1 MKMGSRMEP
10 VEHAFMGGLAG
21 FAAFVILDVGWFVMN
36 HGAAPRSI
44 ASQLLGMPI
53 LAFGSAC
60 LFTLDAMFLN
70 WLRSV
75 PAPVRIRRANE
86 SCGIFR

>member
-1 MKMGSRMEP
+1 MEP

-44 ASQLLGMPI
+44 ASQLLGMPV
-53 LAFGSAC
+53 LAFGSA
-60 LFTLDAMFLN
+60 LPVHPG
-70 WLRSV
+70 RHV
-75 PAPVRIRRANE
+75 PELAQVCAGTSSDPL
-86 SCGIFR
+86 SK